1 MFEGVKWVSI
11 DSRVSKI
18 NPSQH
23 TIYILFFLIIIYS
36 HLLHILD
43 ISLFFTACIT
53 QLITFASTLFF
64 YSPDCPNL
72 LNRSGAS
79 LHSFIS
85 ASQAQSFLNYHTY
98 YLLILSS
105 SLHYF
110 FIWYNCGRSLFSLS
124 LFPDCSIFRNRDFQ
138 SMGPDCYPTILS
150 DTSLIYSLL
159 YYCPFTTHTLLLFS
173 LLF

>member
-43 ISLFFTACIT
+43 ISSFFTACIT

-98 YLLILSS
+98 YFVILFS

-110 FIWYNCGRSLFSLS
+110 FIWYNCGCSLFFTFTFSRLLHFSQSGLS
-124 LFPDCSIFRNRDFQ
+124 VNGPRLLSKHSI
-138 SMGPDCYPTILS
+138 
-150 DTSLIYSLL
+150 
-159 YYCPFTTHTLLLFS
+159 
-173 LLF
+173 